1 MTFRLLAVPVADFL
15 ARAQQRGK
23 RSSPSRASRVSLF
36 AGFSF
41 AIFSAAAHADV
52 LLQENFDSSLG
63 QFTSVGTV
71 TVTTT
76 GARMAGS
83 FGGTDGAITSR
94 AISTVGFTALNVSYT
109 RTTTG
114 LDSGEAGILEY
125 STNGSTYVSLGSAQT
140 ASGPV
145 TVALPVAAE
154 NQAGLRLR
162 WRVNASLSSEYFTVD
177 TILLQGTGGTS
188 CEPNCEPDPCP
199 PNCPPTNPYQRGPA
213 PTTSSLDATTG
224 PFAVS
229 SVTVSSS
236 AANGYGGG
244 TIYYPNT
251 TTEGPFAAI
260 AVVPGYLSAQS
271 SIQQW
276 GPRLASWGFVVITIA
291 TNSTS
296 DQPASRATQLV
307 AALDQVVGY
316 SNSTTHAIRGK
327 VDSTRLGVAGWSMGG
342 GGTLIALDRE
352 PTKLKAG
359 MTFAPWNSSSTNF
372 SGVNQPALIFACESD
387 GTAPVGL
394 HALPFYNSL
403 PSANDKAFAE
413 INNGSHSC
421 ANDPRNN
428 SGLLGRY
435 GVSWMKRFLDND
447 TRFADY
453 LCGAPHSSIVSGSTY
468 SRYMSTCPY

>member
-1 MTFRLLAVPVADFL
+1 MSIAPLRAAATHSCAVASPKKKFGVTAKSRTTLLAASSL
-15 ARAQQRGK
+15 A
-23 RSSPSRASRVSLF
+23 LF
-36 AGFSF
+36 STF
-41 AIFSAAAHADV
+41 AHADV

-63 QFTSVGTV
+63 QFTSVGSV
-71 TVTTT
+71 SVTTS

-83 FGGTDGAITSR
+83 FGGTDGAITSP
-94 AISTVGFTALNVSYT
+94 AVSTVGFTALTLSYT

-125 STNGSTYVSLGSAQT
+125 STNGTTFTSLGSTQS

-145 TVALPVAAE
+145 TLSLPTAAE

-162 WRVNASLSSEYFTVD
+162 WRVDASSSSEFYTVD
-177 TILLQGTGGTS
+177 SIRLEGTGGTS
-188 CEPNCEPDPCP
+188 CEPNC
-199 PNCPPTNPYQRGPA
+199 PPTGNPYQRGPA
-213 PTTSSLDATTG
+213 PSASSLDATTG
-224 PFAVS
+224 PFTID
-229 SVTVSSS
+229 SVTVSST

-244 TIYYPNT
+244 TIYYPIN

-260 AVVPGYLSAQS
+260 AVVPGYLSPQS

-296 DQPASRATQLV
+296 DQPSSRATQLV
-307 AALDQVVGY
+307 AALDQVVSY

-342 GGTLIALDRE
+342 GGTLIALDRN

-359 MTFAPWNSSSTNF
+359 MTFAPWNSSTNF
-372 SGVNQPALIFACESD
+372 SAVNQPALIFACESD
-387 GTAPVGL
+387 GTAPVSS
-394 HALPFYNSL
+394 HALPFYNSM
-403 PSANDKAFAE
+403 PSTNNKAFAE
-413 INNGSHSC
+413 INNGGHSC

-428 SGLLGRY
+428 SGRLGRY
-435 GVSWMKRFLDND
+435 GVSWMKRFLDKD
-447 TRFADY
+447 TRFTEF
-453 LCGAPHSSIVSGSTY
+453 LCGAPHNSIISGTTTY

>member
-1 MTFRLLAVPVADFL
+1 MSIAPLRAAAARSRAVASSKTKFGVTTKISAALLAASGL
-15 ARAQQRGK
+15 A
-23 RSSPSRASRVSLF
+23 LF
-36 AGFSF
+36 STF
-41 AIFSAAAHADV
+41 AHADV
-52 LLQENFDSSLG
+52 LLQENFDSTLG
-63 QFTSVGTV
+63 QFTSVGSV
-71 TVTTT
+71 SVTTS

-83 FGGTDGAITSR
+83 FGGTDGAITSP
-94 AISTVGFTALNVSYT
+94 AVSTVGFTALTLSYT

-125 STNGSTYVSLGSAQT
+125 STNGTTFTALGSTQS

-145 TVALPVAAE
+145 TVSLPTAAE

-162 WRVNASLSSEYFTVD
+162 WRVDASSSSEYYTVD
-177 TILLQGTGGTS
+177 SIRLEGTGGTS
-188 CEPNCEPDPCP
+188 CEPNC
-199 PNCPPTNPYQRGPA
+199 PPTGNPYQRGPA
-213 PTTSSLDATTG
+213 PSASSLDATTG
-224 PFAVS
+224 PFTIA
-229 SVTVSSS
+229 SVTVSST

-244 TIYYPNT
+244 TIYYPIN

-260 AVVPGYLSAQS
+260 AVVPGYLSPQS

-296 DQPASRATQLV
+296 DQPSSRATQLV
-307 AALDQVVGY
+307 AALDQVVSY
-316 SNSTTHAIRGK
+316 SNSSTHAIRGK
-327 VDSTRLGVAGWSMGG
+327 VDPTRLGVAGWSMGG
-342 GGTLIALDRE
+342 GGTLIALDNN

-359 MTFAPWNSSSTNF
+359 MTFAPWNSSTNF

-387 GTAPVGL
+387 GTAPVSS
-394 HALPFYNSL
+394 HALPFYNSM
-403 PSANDKAFAE
+403 PSTNDKAFAE
-413 INNGSHSC
+413 INNGGHSC

-428 SGLLGRY
+428 SGRLGRY

-447 TRFADY
+447 TRFTEF
-453 LCGAPHSSIVSGSTY
+453 LCGAPHDSIISGTTTY